1 MANAI
6 VKVIPND
13 ACFSITWVITNKCNY
28 DCMYCPAAL
37 HAGDAIYSLS
47 KMQSYWLDIFNKTR
61 DKNLKYK
68 ISFTGGEVTTNK
80 DFAPFLLWLRT
91 HYNNYIHMIL
101 ITTNGSASVSYYK
114 KLYNNVDNIS
124 FSFHGE
130 HANEQLFFDKMIK
143 LKQTI
148 NSKNFIH
155 VNIMNEFWIKD
166 RIPMYTSLLDQHNI
180 SYSVNEINYK
190 SGTRTMPIL
199 KGKTNLE
206 I

>member
-1 MANAI
+1 
-6 VKVIPND
+6 
-13 ACFSITWVITNKCNY
+13 
-28 DCMYCPAAL
+28 MYCPAEL

-80 DFAPFLLWLRT
+80 DFSPFILWLRT
-91 HYNNYIHMIL
+91 HYNDYIHMIL
-101 ITTNGSASVSYYK
+101 ITTNGSASVNYYK
-114 KLYNNVDNIS
+114 KLYNDVDNIS

-130 HANEQLFFDKMIK
+130 HANEQLFFDKIIK
-143 LKQTI
+143 LKQKI

-180 SYSVNEINYK
+180 SYSINEINYK
-190 SGTRTMPIL
+190 SSTRTMPIF